1 MTELNELILF
11 SFYRK
16 GNHDQNEIQ
25 PTEWEKT
32 FSNHKSDKGIISK
45 IYKELIQL
53 NSTNKLLIKNRQKI

>member
-25 PTEWEKT
+25 PTEWDKT
-32 FSNHKSDKGIISK
+32 FSNHKSDKGMISK
-45 IYKELIQL
+45 IHKELIQL
-53 NSTNKLLIKNRQKI
+53 NSKINQVIKF